1 MREGARIPPLGE
13 ADLNPAQLALL
24 EAMVSGKRGQSAA
37 NGGPFGVWLHSP
49 AFGMQVQ
56 RFGEYIRYDTNLD
69 PAVSE
74 LLILCCA
81 AHWRAQYEWYVHA
94 PIATSSGVPDEVIEA
109 LRTGNDIP
117 PVFAAEKILVRFARD
132 ALSPSPMPNAVYES
146 LAGILSQSQIIEAA
160 GLIGYYSLVAI
171 TLNVFDVPVPDPHFV
186 GMV

>member
-1 MREGARIPPLGE
+1 MHDGARIPPLNEG
-13 ADLNPAQLALL
+13 DLNPAQLALL
-24 EAMVSGKRGQSAA
+24 DAMVSGKRGQSAA

-56 RFGEYIRYDTNLD
+56 RFGEYIRYDTSLD

-94 PIATSSGVPDEVIEA
+94 PIAASSGVPGEVIEA
-109 LRTGNDIP
+109 LRTGRAIP
-117 PVFAAEKILVRFARD
+117 SVFEAENLLVQFARS
-132 ALSPSPMPNAVYES
+132 ALSPSPMPQADYDAM
-146 LAGILSQSQIIEAA
+146 AGILSKSEMIEAA

-186 GMV
+186 GLA

>member
-1 MREGARIPPLGE
+1 MRDRTRIPTLDEG
-13 ADLNPAQLALL
+13 DLNPAQLALL
-24 EAMVSGKRGQSAA
+24 DAMVAGKRGKSAA

-56 RFGEYIRYDTNLD
+56 RFGEYIRYDTSLD

-94 PIATSSGVPDEVIEA
+94 PIAAASGVPEAVIEA
-109 LRTGNDIP
+109 LRTGQDIP
-117 PVFAAEKILVRFARD
+117 PSFEAETLLVQFARS
-132 ALSPSPMPNAVYES
+132 ALSPSPMPHAVYES
-146 LAGILSQSQIIEAA
+146 MVGTLSKSEMIEAA

-171 TLNVFDVPVPDPHFV
+171 TLNVFDVAVPDPHFV